1 MKKQFY
7 QLFLLGAI
15 ITATTACKT
24 KSSFPEISHIPFKEV
39 SSDNFGMIGID
50 GTVLFENEFEYQ
62 PSAVVNGIFIAI
74 NGDGNKEY
82 FTAEK
87 TPQPINDGLY
97 VDGGYYTEGVIP
109 VVEAEQGI
117 TFIRK
122 NGDVAFTLKE
132 YNGESIVAV
141 NAYFTDG
148 RCLFKTENNKY
159 GYIDTKGKVV
169 IKPTYLY
176 AAPFNEGVAVVGDNS
191 ENSTNEISGATDF
204 KIINTE
210 GKTIAKLKAEKTEDE
225 YIKSYMFSDGLLFFR
240 EKVFD
245 KKGELAFRVPAKVDQ
260 IFPYYNGHA
269 FFLDENGKYGLI
281 DKKGEITIRAKYK
294 FPGRI
299 IGDRV
304 FFYTDNDKTECVNFS
319 GERILDFDSPVFP
332 MTKSRSFIFENEEYY
347 FIDKSGNSIDKSS
360 YYDLSTPE
368 YSGFYIPHNLF
379 LAFLDSWDAILWVN
393 SDYLDADAAVTSIFE
408 ALNKDGIGYIKLGMP
423 VTELAQYYDMGD
435 CSQYEYDRTHNYQ
448 GITGSEGLKS
458 DYHVEFTEPIAY
470 SFGYNHNAKVYHIYI
485 NLDYSNIQVRSS
497 KREQIRAATTS
508 YLNGIGFSY
517 VGHIDDWH
525 DEPWDLYRSDLYNY
539 SIAINTDGS
548 ILCLEAY
555 D

>member
-15 ITATTACKT
+15 ITATTSCKT
-24 KSSFPEISHIPFKEV
+24 KSSFPEISHIPFKEF
-39 SSDNFGMIGID
+39 SSDHFGMIGID
-50 GTVLFENEFEYQ
+50 GTILFENEFKRR
-62 PSAVVNGIFIAI
+62 PSVVVNGVFIAI

-82 FTAEK
+82 FTAK
-87 TPQPINDGLY
+87 NTPQPINDRLY

-109 VVEAEQGI
+109 VVEAGQGI
-117 TFIRK
+117 TFIKK

-176 AAPFNEGVAVVGDNS
+176 AAPFNEGVAVVGDNP
-191 ENSTNEISGATDF
+191 ENSTNEISEATDF

-210 GKTIAKLKAEKTEDE
+210 GKTIAKLKAEKTKDK

-240 EKVFD
+240 GKVFD

-332 MTKSRSFIFENEEYY
+332 MTKSRSFIYENEEYY
-347 FIDKSGNSIDKSS
+347 FIDKSGNSIDQSS
-360 YYDLSTPE
+360 YYDLSIPE
-368 YSGFYIPHNLF
+368 NSEFYIPHNLF

-393 SDYLDADAAVTSIFE
+393 SDYLDADAAVTSILE
-408 ALNKDGIGYIKLGMP
+408 ALSKDGVGSIKLGMP
-423 VTELAQYYDMGD
+423 VTELTQYYDMGD
-435 CSQYEYDRTHNYQ
+435 CSKHANEYTLNYK
-448 GITGSEGLKS
+448 GITGSGGLQS
-458 DYHVEFTEPIAY
+458 NYRVEFTHPVAY
-470 SFGYNHNAKVYHIYI
+470 YFGYNSEAKVLHIFI
-485 NLDYSNIQVRSS
+485 NFDYDNITVSNAQER
-497 KREQIRAATTS
+497 IRKAIIS
-508 YLNGIGFSY
+508 YLSGIGFFY
-517 VGHIDDWH
+517 VGHIDDWR
-525 DEPWDLYRSDLYNY
+525 DEPWDVYRSDLYNY

-548 ILCLEAY
+548 TLCLEAHN
-555 D
+555 